1 MVVSVTASEGGG
13 IRPGHRVRV
22 RVLFF
27 IQIFD
32 SLLCWCKKW
41 PVRTF
46 NNHLK
51 LITSLL
57 ISNVSY
63 GLKGENFHVP
73 SCPSLSVLGLHL
85 LYSLSVNS
93 ILTWVP
99 LCLQVHN
106 KIQRSWRTLIYSS
119 IFLLTEQL
127 RPSLEAV
134 AGLAFW
140 TAEAGLAVQSN
151 SQLHSVR

>member
-1 MVVSVTASEGGG
+1 MR
-13 IRPGHRVRV
+13 I
-22 RVLFF
+22 
-27 IQIFD
+27 
-32 SLLCWCKKW
+32 
-41 PVRTF
+41 F

-63 GLKGENFHVP
+63 GLRGKLACNFLAIP
-73 SCPSLSVLGLHL
+73 FCAGTTPA
-85 LYSLSVNS
+85 
-93 ILTWVP
+93 
-99 LCLQVHN
+99 LQFVS
-106 KIQRSWRTLIYSS
+106 RRTLIYSS

-140 TAEAGLAVQSN
+140 AAEAGLGVQSN
-151 SQLHSVR
+151 FQLYRVR